1 MNRFA
6 GDDDPVRVLHV
17 DDDPGLAETAAAFVE
32 EVNGCIEVETA
43 TSADEALARLATD
56 PVDCV
61 VSDYDMPGGTGLDLL
76 AAVRES
82 HPDLPFVLF
91 TGKGSEEVASEAIS
105 AGVTDYLQK
114 GFGTEQYDLLAH
126 RITNAVMAARAA
138 ARAEHRRHRLG
149 QILKTVPGCVTQLD
163 ADGRFTYAN
172 RRARE
177 VLGLERSAV
186 TERTYDDPRWHI
198 RDLAGDVIPD
208 EELPFRRILD
218 SGQPV
223 SGFQHTIEWPDG
235 TRKVLVV
242 NGAPLFDDRGAVE
255 SVVFSLTDVTD
266 RHERE
271 RTLTETRRNLQLVL
285 EATGTGVWEWDL
297 ETDAVRWTGTL
308 ERVMGLEPG
317 SFEGTF
323 VSFTDLVVPD
333 DRPTVR
339 TELERAIETDGTYEA
354 EFRMR
359 HADGDVRWVA
369 ARGQLVADDGE
380 GERMVGVHQDV
391 THRRQLQSELAA
403 ALERYQLLVE
413 NVPQGGVFLYDEDLT
428 CVLAGGAGLADV
440 GLDPDDVVG
449 ASPSERYPDAIA
461 TEIESAL
468 RDAFEG
474 RTSEFE
480 QSYRERQYRVWT
492 LPVEG
497 PDGAVDQVMAVSREV
512 TDQKRRERELREQKT
527 RLEEFA
533 GVVSH
538 DLRTPLG
545 TATARLALAREEC
558 DSDHLAALETALTR
572 MERIVE
578 EVLSLARAG
587 RDLGT
592 VERVDLRHTVE
603 AAWELTADGCKDAE
617 LVMTDEGEASVGT
630 VRADPNRLR
639 HLLENLLR
647 NAIDH
652 GGEDVTVTVYLCE
665 DGFLVDDDGP
675 GLPRDE
681 HADVFTAGYSTAGG
695 AGFGLHIAQQVAV
708 AHGWEMS
715 LHDSPSGGVRVSV
728 RGVERVDD

>member
-1 MNRFA
+1 MNRLA
-6 GDDDPVRVLHV
+6 GDEDPIRVLHV
-17 DDDPGLAETAAAFVE
+17 DDDAGFAETAAAFVE
-32 EVNGCIEVETA
+32 EVNGRIEVETA
-43 TSADEALARLATD
+43 TSADEAVARLATA

-82 HPDLPFVLF
+82 YPDLPFVLF

-114 GFGTEQYDLLAH
+114 SFGTDQYDLLAH
-126 RITNAVMAARAA
+126 RITNAVTAARAS
-138 ARAEHRRHRLG
+138 ARAEHRRHRLE

-163 ADGRFTYAN
+163 VDGRFTYAN

-186 TERTYDDPRWHI
+186 TARTYDDPRWHI
-198 RDLAGDVIPD
+198 RDCAGDPIPD

-242 NGAPLFDDRGAVE
+242 NGAPLFDDRGTVE

-266 RHERE
+266 RCERE

-297 ETDAVRWTGTL
+297 ETDAVRWTETL
-308 ERVMGLEPG
+308 ERVMGLTPG
-317 SFEGTF
+317 SFGGTF
-323 VSFTDLVVPD
+323 EAFTDLILPVDLPA
-333 DRPTVR
+333 VR
-339 TELERAIETDGTYEA
+339 SELERAVETDGTYEA

-369 ARGQLVADDGE
+369 ARGKLVDDDGE
-380 GERMVGVHQDV
+380 SVRMVGVHQDV
-391 THRRQLQSELAA
+391 THRRRLQSELAA
-403 ALERYQLLVE
+403 ALERYRHLVE
-413 NVPQGGVFLYDEDLT
+413 NIPQDGVFLYDEDLT
-428 CVLAGGAGLADV
+428 CVLAGGSGLDDV
-440 GLDPDDVVG
+440 GLDPADVVG
-449 ASPSERYPDAIA
+449 ASPSERFPEPIA
-461 TEIESAL
+461 AEIEAAL
-468 RDAFEG
+468 GDACEG

-480 QSYRERQYRVWT
+480 QSYRDREYRVWT

-497 PDGAVDQVMAVSREV
+497 PDGSVDRVMAVSREI
-512 TDQKRRERELREQKT
+512 TDQKRRERELREQKA
-527 RLEEFA
+527 RLAEFA

-545 TATARLALAREEC
+545 TATARLALAREEL
-558 DSDHLAALETALTR
+558 DSDHLVALDTVLTR

-578 EVLSLARAG
+578 DVLSLARAG
-587 RDLGT
+587 RALGR

-603 AAWELTADGCKDAE
+603 AAWELTADGCEDAE
-617 LVMTDEGEASVGT
+617 LVVTDEGPESVGT
-630 VRADPNRLR
+630 VRADPSRLR
-639 HLLENLLR
+639 HLLENVLR

-652 GGEDVTVTVYLCE
+652 GGEDVTVTVHLRE
-665 DGFLVDDDGP
+665 DGFVVDDDGP
-675 GLPRDE
+675 GVPHDE
-681 HADVFTAGYSTAGG
+681 RAEAFTAGYSTAGG
-695 AGFGLHIAQQVAV
+695 AGFGLHIVQQVAA
-708 AHGWEMS
+708 AHGWDVS
-715 LHDSPSGGVRVSV
+715 LCDSPSGGTRVR
-728 RGVERVDD
+728 